1 MKNIYRKLIVLGLIT
16 VLSLAG
22 CGKTEI
28 EVPEE
33 TTVEEEQAPEETTET
48 AETILSYDESG
59 LVPEYKDENKID
71 FYYWFKV
78 TNNSESQYLCDAMFT
93 VDLLYE
99 DDSVAYTE
107 NVSLCTLAS
116 GETAVLG
123 AYFEVPVDDINNLK
137 RYNVRAIDGEMKD
150 MSTLTGF
157 KQSDLEIDD
166 LSTSKNAVDTT
177 FVMTLNNANSD
188 TASEFCYVNVLFK
201 KDGKVVGYDSQPIL
215 NELKP
220 GVKQTIELGVANL
233 IPEGCDG
240 FDVFIDYSDMDQTL
254 AK

>member
-1 MKNIYRKLIVLGLIT
+1 MKNIYRKLMVLGLIT

-22 CGKTEI
+22 CGKTEV

-33 TTVEEEQAPEETTET
+33 TTMEEEQIPEETTET
-48 AETILSYDESG
+48 ILSYGESG

-78 TNNSESQYLCDAMFT
+78 TNNSESQYLCDATFT
-93 VDLLYE
+93 TDLLYA

-123 AYFEVPVDDINNLK
+123 AYFEVPIDDLDNLK
-137 RYNVRAIDGEMKD
+137 RYNVRLIDGEMKD

-157 KQSDLEIDD
+157 KQSDLEIGD

-177 FVMTLNNANSD
+177 FVMTLNNVNSD

-233 IPEGCDG
+233 IPEDCDD